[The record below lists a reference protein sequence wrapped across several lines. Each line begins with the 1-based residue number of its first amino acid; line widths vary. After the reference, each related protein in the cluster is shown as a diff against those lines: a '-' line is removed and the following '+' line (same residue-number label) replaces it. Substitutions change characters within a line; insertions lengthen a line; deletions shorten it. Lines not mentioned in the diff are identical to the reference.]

1 MSANDELQA
10 HTCEKVMEENHISQ
24 EGKKVDHIGE
34 ATEKVKKSFTEKFKN
49 GTLEEGYY
57 YVLNKG
63 NSIKFYGID
72 YYNVMGETKY
82 WSGAENEDI
91 EEVIANVPT
100 FDEMKLLALK
110 VDCVCETIAELAV
123 EKLQLIESLYS
134 IKCCLSSPNIEP
146 QIRIEKTLAQIDKV
160 LSGKDEV
167 RS

>member
-100 FDEMKLLALK
+100 FDEMRMLALK
-110 VDCVCETIAELAV
+110 VDVLCDKLAEFVYETNLLKKA
-123 EKLQLIESLYS
+123 LYS
-134 IKCCLSSPNIEP
+134 AKCCLSSPNIEP

-160 LSGKDEV
+160 LGGKDEV
-167 RS
+167 RG